1 MTIFLIVIC
10 VIGWL
15 LALGAIGVLLILA
28 VAFSIQEARL
38 NELKGDL
45 EVMVRRANLFP
56 PKDKQKDI

>member
-1 MTIFLIVIC
+1 MTIFLIGIC